1 MSTRGWYLIG
11 MLVLLFLANLAMLMG
26 MTNWPQR
33 MSEGFATDMKAG
45 KVKMGVAK
53 EPFADAVGTA
63 LTEPGKKPIGS
74 GAKKLEGFADLNA
87 SGNLNIAPINMPPVL
102 GMGGTPPPVPGRP
115 KRDTYDAEGF
125 MDYLTS
131 GFGTASIG
139 AYDGINMAA
148 GLENSINQ
156 GFKKS
161 TPNVPLAGP
170 PVEVGPDN
178 LFYFKNNECKPEC
191 CPATLACD
199 GGCVCSTP
207 QQRDFINTRGGN
219 RQHGDI

>member
-1 MSTRGWYLIG
+1 MTTRGWYLVG

-26 MTNWPQR
+26 MTNWPHR
-33 MSEGFATDMKAG
+33 TSEGFAAHMG
-45 KVKMGVAK
+45 KLSGVAK
-53 EPFADAVGTA
+53 EHFADVEAAVNGKKKHSGSVALEPFADLAAG
-63 LTEPGKKPIGS
+63 
-74 GAKKLEGFADLNA
+74 
-87 SGNLNIAPINMPPVL
+87 SGNLAAKVAPINMPPVL
-102 GMGGTPPPVPGRP
+102 GQGSVPPPVPG
-115 KRDTYDAEGF
+115 KKDKYNAEGF

-139 AYDGINMAA
+139 AYDGVNMAA

-156 GFKKS
+156 GFKKT
-161 TPNVPLAGP
+161 TPNEPLAGP
-170 PVEVGPDN
+170 AVEIGPDN
-178 LFYFKNNECKPEC
+178 LFYFKNNQCKPEC

-207 QQRDFINTRGGN
+207 EQRDFVNSRGGN